1 MGGREAAVVIAAV
14 IALALTTARYSEPM
28 RNAAIHPL
36 HTTLTEVSVDAA
48 GAVDIRLRAF
58 VDDFWVAVGG
68 RRDTSPLPYTA
79 PKDSAAARY
88 LSSRLMLMMPGGRA
102 ATLRVTSVRH
112 EGDVVWVTLRAV
124 GVRSVAGARLTNTVL
139 FERYDDQV
147 NIVQTDDGARRRTV
161 LFTTRDGR
169 ASKPLAG

>member
-1 MGGREAAVVIAAV
+1 MVIAAV
-14 IALALTTARYSEPM
+14 IALGLMTARCSEPI
-28 RNAAIHPL
+28 RDAAIHPL

-48 GAVDIRLRAF
+48 GAVDIRVRAF
-58 VDDFWVAVGG
+58 VDDFSVAIGG
-68 RRDTSPLPYTA
+68 WRDTASAPHTA
-79 PKDSAAARY
+79 PKDSAVQRY
-88 LSSRLMLMMPGGRA
+88 LSSRLMLTVPGGRA
-102 ATLRVTSVRH
+102 APLRVTSVRQ

-124 GVRSVAGARLTNTVL
+124 GVRSLAGARLTNTVL

-169 ASKPLAG
+169 ASKALG